1 MAFSDDYTDSES
13 ETDESTSV
21 DSEAHSSDLDFL
33 NDDSES
39 EESEDGDSDDDDVEL
54 VLENVV
60 SGAIIV
66 SSIIVD
72 TAGEVVSQQME
83 GTEVAVELLV
93 APTEVAEAPTEVA
106 VAPTEVA
113 GEQLVEGAE
122 VALVE
127 TSETLEKPQGTDAM
141 QVDNAAVN
149 PEAVSEDTEN
159 IQEPPT
165 KKPRTSRRSTMQT
178 DPSFRTALLN
188 LIQRAI

>member
-1 MAFSDDYTDSES
+1 MAFSDDYTDSET

-54 VLENVV
+54 VLENIV
-60 SGAIIV
+60 SGA
-66 SSIIVD
+66 IIVD
-72 TAGEVVSQQME
+72 TAGEVASQPME
-83 GTEVAVELLV
+83 GTEVAVELLAV
-93 APTEVAEAPTEVA
+93 APTEVA

>member
-33 NDDSES
+33 NDESES
-39 EESEDGDSDDDDVEL
+39 EESEVGDSEDDDVEL

-66 SSIIVD
+66 G
-72 TAGEVVSQQME
+72 AGEPVQQVSNQPVE
-83 GTEVAVELLV
+83 ATEVAVELLV
-93 APTEVAEAPTEVA
+93 EVPEVA
-106 VAPTEVA
+106 VEAVEV
-113 GEQLVEGAE
+113 
-122 VALVE
+122 LVE
-127 TSETLEKPQGTDAM
+127 TTEVSSETLEPKCTDDM
-141 QVDNAAVN
+141 QIDNAAVN
-149 PEAVSEDTEN
+149 QPVVSETREDTEN

>member
-33 NDDSES
+33 NDESES
-39 EESEDGDSDDDDVEL
+39 EESEVGDSEDDDVER

-66 SSIIVD
+66 G
-72 TAGEVVSQQME
+72 AGEPVQQVSNQPVE
-83 GTEVAVELLV
+83 ATEVAVELLV
-93 APTEVAEAPTEVA
+93 EVPEVA
-106 VAPTEVA
+106 
-113 GEQLVEGAE
+113 VEGAE
-122 VALVE
+122 VAVELLVE
-127 TSETLEKPQGTDAM
+127 TTEVSSETLEPKCTDDM
-141 QVDNAAVN
+141 QIDNAAVN
-149 PEAVSEDTEN
+149 QPVVSETREDTEN

>member
-39 EESEDGDSDDDDVEL
+39 EESEVGDSEDDDVEL

-72 TAGEVVSQQME
+72 TAGEVVSQQLE

-113 GEQLVEGAE
+113 VETAE
-122 VALVE
+122 VS
-127 TSETLEKPQGTDAM
+127 SETLEKPQCTDAM
-141 QVDNAAVN
+141 QIDNAAVN

>member
-54 VLENVV
+54 VLENIV

-66 SSIIVD
+66 D
-72 TAGEVVSQQME
+72 AGGEVASQQME

-113 GEQLVEGAE
+113 VETAE
-122 VALVE
+122 VS
-127 TSETLEKPQGTDAM
+127 SETLEKPQCTDAM

>member
-33 NDDSES
+33 NDESES
-39 EESEDGDSDDDDVEL
+39 EESEVGDSEDDDVEL

-66 SSIIVD
+66 G
-72 TAGEVVSQQME
+72 AGEPVQQVSNQPVE
-83 GTEVAVELLV
+83 ATEVAVELLV
-93 APTEVAEAPTEVA
+93 EVPEVA
-106 VAPTEVA
+106 VEA
-113 GEQLVEGAE
+113 VEL
-122 VALVE
+122 LVE
-127 TSETLEKPQGTDAM
+127 TTEVSSETLEPKCTDDM
-141 QVDNAAVN
+141 QIDNAAVN
-149 PEAVSEDTEN
+149 QPVVSETREDTEN